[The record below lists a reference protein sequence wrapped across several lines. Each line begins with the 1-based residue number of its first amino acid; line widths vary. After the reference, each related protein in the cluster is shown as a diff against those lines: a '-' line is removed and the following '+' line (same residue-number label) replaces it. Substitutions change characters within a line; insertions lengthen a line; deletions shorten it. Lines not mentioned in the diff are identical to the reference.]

1 MTIQFLNLFMDW
13 FHKLKFR
20 LFGWLI
26 FGTSRKVRQL
36 NKSLKSAERKIKHS
50 KRQHQRELTNSINK
64 AENERKISRRK
75 HHQELLDKTQEIN
88 RLNEEISDLK
98 GQNLL
103 WRERHD
109 ELKKQRRTDMSEW
122 KESWVNPLEEEI
134 FNLKEEIAALRHRA
148 SQLMVLEIEEE
159 SQAPNNV
166 VEALSRADLECQS
179 LFFYT
184 DAYKAAKDCIYEDFE
199 RVLNTLRTVD
209 QCAEIWF
216 NEIEGTGSFEDVLRA
231 KSLDIAPSES
241 KSAIQR
247 HPRIF
252 YHRLEGDSRSKQMLN
267 HIKLGVSR
275 NPERTMR
282 IHYSANRANQ
292 IIEIGY
298 CGEHLPL

>member
-1 MTIQFLNLFMDW
+1 MDW
-13 FHKLKFR
+13 FSKLKFR

-50 KRQHQRELTNSINK
+50 KRQHQRELTKSLKK

-75 HHQELLDKTQEIN
+75 HHQQLLDKTQEIN
-88 RLNEEISDLK
+88 RLNEENSDLMD
-98 GQNLL
+98 QNLL

-109 ELKKQRRTDMSEW
+109 ELKKQRRTELSEW

-134 FNLKEEIAALRHRA
+134 SNLKEEIAALRHRS

-159 SQAPNNV
+159 SQSPNSV

-179 LFFYT
+179 LFLYT

-216 NEIEGTGSFEDVLRA
+216 DEDEGSGSFEDVLRS
-231 KSLDIAPSES
+231 KSLDVAPSES
-241 KSAIQR
+241 RSAIQS

-252 YHRLEGDSRSKQMLN
+252 YHRLEGDSRRKQMLN

-282 IHYSANRANQ
+282 IHYSANRAKQ

>member
-1 MTIQFLNLFMDW
+1 MTVQFLNPYMDW
-13 FHKLKFR
+13 FSKLKFR

-26 FGTSRKVRQL
+26 FGTNRKVREL
-36 NKSLKSAERKIKHS
+36 SKSLKSSEHERKESEK
-50 KRQHQRELTNSINK
+50 
-64 AENERKISRRK
+64 K
-75 HHQELLDKTQEIN
+75 HHLQLLDKTEEIN
-88 RLNEEISDLK
+88 QLLEENSDLMN
-98 GQNLL
+98 QRLR

-109 ELKKQRRTDMSEW
+109 ELKKKRRTEINEW

-134 FNLKEEIAALRHRA
+134 SNLKEEIAALRHRA
-148 SQLMVLEIEEE
+148 SQLMVLEIEED
-159 SQAPNNV
+159 SQSPNNV

-216 NEIEGTGSFEDVLRA
+216 DEDEGTGSFEDVLRS
-231 KSLDIAPSES
+231 KSLDVAPSES
-241 KSAIQR
+241 RSAIQT

-252 YHRLEGDSRSKQMLN
+252 YHRLQGDSRRKQMLN

-282 IHYSANRANQ
+282 IHYSANRAKQ

>member
-1 MTIQFLNLFMDW
+1 MTIQFVNPYMDW
-13 FHKLKFR
+13 FSKLKFR

-26 FGTSRKVRQL
+26 FGTNRKVREL
-36 NKSLKSAERKIKHS
+36 SKSLKSSEHERKESEK
-50 KRQHQRELTNSINK
+50 
-64 AENERKISRRK
+64 K
-75 HHQELLDKTQEIN
+75 HHLKLLDKTEEIN
-88 RLNEEISDLK
+88 HLLKENSDLMD
-98 GQNLL
+98 QRLR

-109 ELKKQRRTDMSEW
+109 ELKKQRRTEMIEW
-122 KESWVNPLEEEI
+122 KEIWVNPLNEEI
-134 FNLKEEIAALRHRA
+134 SDLKEEIAALRHHA

-159 SQAPNNV
+159 SQSPNNV
-166 VEALSRADLECQS
+166 VEALGRADSECQS

-216 NEIEGTGSFEDVLRA
+216 GEDEGTGSFEDVLRS
-231 KSLDIAPSES
+231 KSLDVAPSES
-241 KSAIQR
+241 RSAIQS

-252 YHRLEGDSRSKQMLN
+252 YHRLEGDSRRKQMLN

-282 IHYSANRANQ
+282 IHYSANRAKQ

>member
-75 HHQELLDKTQEIN
+75 HHQELFDKTQEIN
-88 RLNEEISDLK
+88 RLNEENSDLK

-241 KSAIQR
+241 RSAIQR

-252 YHRLEGDSRSKQMLN
+252 YHRLEGDSRSKQMLH

>member
-1 MTIQFLNLFMDW
+1 MTIQFVNPYMDW
-13 FHKLKFR
+13 FSKLKFR

-26 FGTSRKVRQL
+26 FGTNRKVREL
-36 NKSLKSAERKIKHS
+36 SKSLKSSEHERKESENKHY
-50 KRQHQRELTNSINK
+50 L
-64 AENERKISRRK
+64 KI
-75 HHQELLDKTQEIN
+75 LDKTEEIN
-88 RLNEEISDLK
+88 HLLKENSDLMD
-98 GQNLL
+98 QRLR

-109 ELKKQRRTDMSEW
+109 ELKKQRRTEMIEW
-122 KESWVNPLEEEI
+122 KEIWVNPLNEEI
-134 FNLKEEIAALRHRA
+134 SDLKEEIAALRHHA

-159 SQAPNNV
+159 SQSPNNV
-166 VEALSRADLECQS
+166 VEALGRADSECQS

-199 RVLNTLRTVD
+199 RVFNTLRTVD

-216 NEIEGTGSFEDVLRA
+216 GEDEGTGSFEDVLRS
-231 KSLDIAPSES
+231 KSLDVAPSES
-241 KSAIQR
+241 RSAIQS

-252 YHRLEGDSRSKQMLN
+252 YHRLEGDSRRKQMLN

-282 IHYSANRANQ
+282 IHYSANRAKQ

>member
-1 MTIQFLNLFMDW
+1 MEW
-13 FHKLKFR
+13 FSKLKFR

-26 FGTSRKVRQL
+26 FGTNRKVREL
-36 NKSLKSAERKIKHS
+36 SKSLKSSEDERKESEK
-50 KRQHQRELTNSINK
+50 
-64 AENERKISRRK
+64 K
-75 HHQELLDKTQEIN
+75 HHLQLLDKTEEIN
-88 RLNEEISDLK
+88 QLLEENSDLMD
-98 GQNLL
+98 QRLR

-109 ELKKQRRTDMSEW
+109 ELKKQRRTEMSEW

-134 FNLKEEIAALRHRA
+134 SNLKEEIAALRHRA

-159 SQAPNNV
+159 SQSPKNV

-216 NEIEGTGSFEDVLRA
+216 DEDEGTGSFEDVLRS
-231 KSLDIAPSES
+231 KSLDVAPSES
-241 KSAIQR
+241 RSAIQS

-252 YHRLEGDSRSKQMLN
+252 YHRLEGDSRRKQMLN

-282 IHYSANRANQ
+282 IHYSANRAKQ

-298 CGEHLPL
+298 CGGHLPL